1 VPPEVSSTSQSTIA
15 PTLPLTDAL
24 VRATLESL
32 GEGVLLQA
40 ADSSIVAANEA
51 APRILGLTREQLMGR
66 TSFDPRWRCVHR
78 DGSDFPGDAHPAVV
92 SLREHRSVRDVVMGV
107 HKPDGDLSWLLVN
120 AEPVVDDVGNDTG
133 SIVCT
138 FADITCHL
146 ETDDRYRL
154 LAEHV
159 SDVVL
164 MLDPTGHIRWAS
176 PSVTGSLG
184 WTPDGLAGRPAVELL
199 HPDDVP
205 RMRDV
210 QRLALEEGQPSGQV
224 ELRYA
229 TADGGWR
236 WVAVSVQMVRRDD
249 GEPVADIVALRDVDA
264 EVEAREARHRADE
277 QFRSALDAFPEP
289 FFIFDAVRDERG
301 EVVDLRYVHLNAAAE
316 RLYARGPQ
324 DVVGRRLRELFPS
337 VVETGAFACF
347 IEPLAT
353 GGASSVRVPAFD
365 ENGVDGAFDLEAS
378 PFGAGV
384 VVVARDVSAQMAAE
398 KALDETQ
405 ARLTLLAENASDI
418 VYLAD
423 PDGRVRWIAP
433 NVERALGY
441 SPDELVGS
449 DPADLLHPDDRH
461 VASVEEGRRLAADPD
476 NDDLGHH
483 LLRLRTKSGVHR
495 WYAGSATAVRDEHR
509 EISAIVV
516 GLRDVEDLVQAQETS
531 AAARAEA
538 EQAYQLLVE
547 FGAAVVYRGDGHG
560 VLTWVGDSVAHVLGY
575 SAGEMVGHPV
585 LSFVHPDDH
594 DRPPDMRAVVQ
605 GSPAYGVDLRI
616 RTKSGSY
623 RWMEARARPV
633 LDDDGEIVSVVGG
646 WRDVDE
652 YRRARSAL
660 AASESLLQTAVRS
673 AAVGMALTDVHGAFL
688 LVNPA
693 LSRLLGY
700 DEAWLLAHEVGD
712 VVDPDVTSTVLVA
725 RQSLLDGD
733 IEAYEDELPLRRS
746 DGKQVWAR
754 VSAVMIR
761 GEGDEVLSLLVQMAD
776 VTAEHQAQEQ
786 LSYQA
791 FHDALTGL
799 RNRAWILDVLAVD
812 LAAADRDGTK
822 VGVFFIDLDNFKL
835 VNDSLGHAAGD
846 EVLTAVAA
854 RLESSLRPGDRVG
867 RFGGDEF
874 VVVVPQVHALR
885 DIELVA
891 ERISDAVAQE
901 LTVQGHR
908 IVPTASMGIALSS
921 KHSTASSLLRDTDS
935 ALFRAKDAGRA
946 RWHFFDEAMH
956 AQAVARL
963 TLEDELRRALAENE
977 LVVHYQPIVRLSD
990 CQVVGHEALVR
1001 WRHPSRGLVPPLEFL
1016 PVAEDSGLIVPL
1028 GRNVLDQVCARL
1040 AASPGLGPV
1049 NVNQSAVEISSRDWL
1064 TEFVATMQRHG
1075 VHPSRLVVEVTE
1087 TAVLSMLDATRGD
1100 LASLRDLG
1108 LGIQVDDF
1116 GTGFSSISLL
1126 RDLPVTGLKLDA
1138 GFVRD
1143 LADGGSP
1150 ADALAAGVAGLATGL
1165 NLISIAEGIE
1175 TLDQFVILRRQG
1187 WTHGQGYLF
1196 GRPQESPAMEP
1207 LPGAVPPTW

>member
-1 VPPEVSSTSQSTIA
+1 MPPEVS
-15 PTLPLTDAL
+15 PTLPSTTARTVPLTDAL
-24 VRATLESL
+24 VRATLETL
-32 GEGVLLQA
+32 GEGELLQA
-40 ADSSIVAANEA
+40 SDSSIIETNEA
-51 APRILGLTREQLMGR
+51 APRILGLTRDQLMGR
-66 TSFDPRWRCVHR
+66 TSFDPRWRCIHR
-78 DGSDFPGDAHPAVV
+78 DGSDFPGDTHPAVV

-107 HKPDGDLSWLLVN
+107 HKPDGELSWLLVN

-138 FADITCHL
+138 FADITGHL

-164 MLDPTGHIRWAS
+164 MLDPTGHVRWAS
-176 PSVTGSLG
+176 PSVRTSLG
-184 WTPDGLAGRPAVELL
+184 WTPAELAGRPAIELL
-199 HPDDVP
+199 HAD
-205 RMRDV
+205 DV
-210 QRLALEEGQPSGQV
+210 QRMLEVPRVAAEEGQPSGQV

-236 WVAVSVQMVRRDD
+236 WMAISGQMVRRDD
-249 GEPVADIVALRDVDA
+249 GEPVADIVALRDIEA
-264 EVEAREARHRADE
+264 EIEAREARKRADE

-289 FFIFDAVRDERG
+289 FFIFDAVRDDHG
-301 EVVDLRYVHLNAAAE
+301 EVVDLEYVHLNSAAE
-316 RLYARGPQ
+316 RLYARGAA
-324 DVVGRRLRELFPS
+324 DTVGRRLRELFPS
-337 VVETGAFACF
+337 VDELGIFACYV
-347 IEPLAT
+347 EPLTT
-353 GGASSVRVPAFD
+353 GRTSAMRVPAFD
-365 ENGVDGAFDLEAS
+365 DNGVVGAFDIEAS
-378 PFGAGV
+378 PFGEGV
-384 VVVARDVSAQMAAE
+384 VVVARDVTARVAAE
-398 KALDETQ
+398 KALDESQT
-405 ARLTLLAENASDI
+405 RLRLLAENASDI
-418 VYLAD
+418 VYLAGS
-423 PDGRVRWIAP
+423 DGRVRWIAP
-433 NVERALGY
+433 NVERTLGY
-441 SPDELVGS
+441 SPDELVGT
-449 DPADLLHPDDRH
+449 DPAELLHPDDRRI
-461 VASVEEGRRLAADPD
+461 ASVEEGHRLAADPD
-476 NDDLGHH
+476 NYDLGQH
-483 LLRLRTKSGVHR
+483 LLRLRTRSGAYR
-495 WYAGSATAVRDEHR
+495 WYAGSATAIRDDDGDLA
-509 EISAIVV
+509 AIAV

-538 EQAYQLLVE
+538 EQAYELLVE

-560 VLTWVGDSVAHVLGY
+560 VLTWVGDSVAGVLGY
-575 SAGEMVGHPV
+575 SPDEMIGHPV
-585 LSFVHPDDH
+585 LSFVHPDDQE
-594 DRPPDMRAVVQ
+594 RPPDVLAMARGAPSV
-605 GSPAYGVDLRI
+605 GVDLRI
-616 RTKSGSY
+616 RTKAGGY

-633 LDDDGEIVSVVGG
+633 LDDDGEIVAVVGG
-646 WRDVDE
+646 WRDVDA

-673 AAVGMALTDVHGAFL
+673 AAVGMALTDLHGAFL

-725 RQSLLDGD
+725 RQSLIDHD
-733 IEAYEDELPLRRS
+733 IEAYEDELPLRRV
-746 DGKQVWAR
+746 DGEQVWAR

-761 GEGDEVLSLLVQMAD
+761 GENDEVLSILVQMAD
-776 VTAEHQAQEQ
+776 VTAEHQAQQQ

-812 LAAADRDGTK
+812 LAEARRNGTR

-846 EVLTAVAA
+846 EVLTAVAG

-874 VVVVPQVHALR
+874 VVVVPHVHALR

-891 ERISDAVAQE
+891 ERISDAIAQE

-921 KHSTASSLLRDTDS
+921 RSSTASSLLRDTDS

-977 LVVHYQPIVRLSD
+977 LIVHYQPIVRLSD
-990 CQVVGHEALVR
+990 CRVVGHEALVR
-1001 WRHPSRGLVPPLEFL
+1001 WNHPQRGLVPPLEFL

-1028 GRNVLDQVCARL
+1028 GRQVLDQVCARL
-1040 AASPGLGPV
+1040 AASPELGPV

-1064 TEFVATMQRHG
+1064 NEFVATMQRHG

-1143 LADGGSP
+1143 LADGDSP
-1150 ADALAAGVAGLATGL
+1150 ADALAAGVAGLASGL
-1165 NLISIAEGIE
+1165 NLVSIAEGIE
-1175 TLDQFVILRRQG
+1175 TPEQFALLRRQG

-1196 GRPQESPAMEP
+1196 GRPQATPAMEP
-1207 LPGAVPPTW
+1207 LPGAVPPVS